1 MPKPTFFIRLTHTGL
16 HPDGRSNSGPV
27 LLTDLDV
34 GYENQNRKVP
44 VYVPVGGHID
54 IPASSRSML
63 SFQQGAINTFTEVN
77 VLRAKM
83 FYAPETFT
91 TALRPVATDYP
102 QGAYIWNSTEG
113 RGPELL

>member
-16 HPDGRSNSGPV
+16 HPDGRSNVGPV

-34 GYENQNRKVP
+34 GYENQSRKVP

-63 SFQQGAINTFTEVN
+63 SFQQGAINT
-77 VLRAKM
+77 
-83 FYAPETFT
+83 
-91 TALRPVATDYP
+91 
-102 QGAYIWNSTEG
+102 
-113 RGPELL
+113 LLM